1 MKFKLVAMFLLFMFG
16 CVANASVISYQSDQP
31 TYDTNDIVLV
41 DFYIN
46 NANPALDFLEV
57 EFAFDDTLLSFD
69 SFSVTNDVFLNTYF
83 DDAFDD
89 FGFFIIQIG
98 FEFDWSD
105 FLGTSFLLGQAA
117 FTALDDSVGADLLLT
132 DVFAQDEFFND
143 ISATSVSVPALF
155 GLIFLSFATVF
166 ARSRTS
172 R

>member
-89 FGFFIIQIG
+89 FGF
-98 FEFDWSD
+98 
-105 FLGTSFLLGQAA
+105 
-117 FTALDDSVGADLLLT
+117 
-132 DVFAQDEFFND
+132 
-143 ISATSVSVPALF
+143 
-155 GLIFLSFATVF
+155 
-166 ARSRTS
+166 
-172 R
+172 